1 VPTYGSPLLG
11 VSVTTRNAP
20 PTGGVPT
27 ATDAW
32 FVAAYTDVGTSLVPQ
47 LVRDLAEFE
56 TKFGVRTGVNIA
68 LWDAMDVFF
77 REGGKQAWVVR
88 GAIAGLQAALDTL
101 LPTMGPGQVS
111 AVNYTFDATGATL
124 QALIS
129 HAAANNRVAIAD
141 TADISDVTALK
152 AYGNLIQDE
161 TIGSG
166 GVFAPYLIVPAPAGV
181 VGGSTRRVPPS
192 SAIAGLCARVDETGN
207 PNQAAA
213 GRSLAYQY
221 VSDLAY
227 DFLAVDRIGMLDAGV
242 NTSAEVYGVLE
253 NYGFQTLVPQ
263 SVDNPYWQLNCAR
276 MRMALVAQAQAIGE
290 NYVFRPIDGQGSLA
304 NAFKNQLEAML
315 LGYWTL
321 GALYGTDPQ
330 DAFRVE
336 VGSTINTTTT
346 IAQGKLRA
354 VADVCLTLH
363 AKAVSIDLVTVP
375 VGGNV

>member
-192 SAIAGLCARVDETGN
+192 AAIAGLCARVDETGN

-227 DFLAVDRIGMLDAGV
+227 DFLVADRIGMLDAGV